1 MKNELTVGLAKGI
14 KGSIVKQ
21 ASSELGAGTYTIDEL
36 VRVQGTVRKGEDAEQ
51 VIHMKCDTWNILA
64 VALSKLN
71 GVTVESIVREAI
83 GYDEDEV
90 TAIKE
95 QAKVAL
101 DKIKAPAKEMTAG
114 KVTTK
119 LTFSVVGLKQ
129 EKVASKVAETEMA

>member
-36 VRVQGTVRKGEDAEQ
+36 IRVQGTVRKGEDAEQ

>member
-1 MKNELTVGLAKGI
+1 
-14 KGSIVKQ
+14 
-21 ASSELGAGTYTIDEL
+21 
-36 VRVQGTVRKGEDAEQ
+36 
-51 VIHMKCDTWNILA
+51 MKCDTWNILA